1 MKPTMKCPLSLPEAD
16 LLPENLDAAVARGRA
31 SVFGSLPYSP
41 TELETVRLVAEKIT
55 EASRLG
61 FEQVEIPDTRL
72 SDQFTKTLTDRGF
85 HVRAKVR
92 IWWMDSYKM
101 EPQLTWMVRMLS
113 GYSAAHSVLISWAE
127 EAPPQERPV
136 QEILDEAE
144 KEKAERQAQF
154 DQEFEERNQKRDEF
168 KTGEP
173 WKTQVG
179 PYLIEPTPPRSGC
192 LAILLTLLIPLGLIA
207 AVITTNI

>member
-1 MKPTMKCPLSLPEAD
+1 MKCPLSLPEAD

-85 HVRAKVR
+85 HVRAKTFVD
-92 IWWMDSYKM
+92 WD
-101 EPQLTWMVRMLS
+101 LTNRLEYRNLLPDYRLS
-113 GYSAAHSVLISWAE
+113 LKYSVCDSVLISWAE
-127 EAPPQERPV
+127 EAPPEERSV

-154 DQEFEERNQKRDEF
+154 DQEFEERNR

-173 WKTQVG
+173 EAIQVG
-179 PYLIEPTPPRSGC
+179 PYLIEKTPPRSGC
-192 LAILLTLLIPLGLIA
+192 LAILLIPLGLIA
-207 AVITTNI
+207 AIITTNI